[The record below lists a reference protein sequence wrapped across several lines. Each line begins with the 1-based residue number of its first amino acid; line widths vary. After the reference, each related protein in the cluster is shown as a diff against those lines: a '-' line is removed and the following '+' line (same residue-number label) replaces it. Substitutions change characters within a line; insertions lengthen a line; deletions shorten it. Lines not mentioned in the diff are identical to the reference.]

1 MKKKEL
7 FEMTTKEIFE
17 KTNGNDIEQMFKD
30 YITAL
35 VNDDMEKATQI
46 QQILII
52 KNKCPHEILFK
63 YTDNSFQNKD
73 VVDIYFCPVCERTIT
88 IEHCRANELKW
99 MLEYSR
105 VIPLTNL
112 SLLETDEFY
121 RTIRN
126 EVYEN
131 LDYYYNTNIPI
142 EELSSKMEEKLVKL
156 QTQYEKPTKKLKKI
170 LK

>member
-30 YITAL
+30 SMTAL

-46 QQILII
+46 QQILMITT
-52 KNKCPHEILFK
+52 KCPHEILFK
-63 YTDNSFQNKD
+63 YTDNNFQNKD
-73 VVDIYFCPVCERTIT
+73 VVDIYFCPACEKTFT
-88 IEHCRANELKW
+88 IEHCRANELRW

-112 SLLETDEFY
+112 SLLGTPEVH
-121 RTIRN
+121 RMIRN

-131 LDYYYNTNIPI
+131 LDYYYNADIPI

-156 QTQYEKPTKKLKKI
+156 QTQYEEPTKKLKKI